1 MKSQTHPFAAQGKAM
16 ECQRSQN
23 KPRARLMRRVAAVL
37 LFLAVGSGIAGTL
50 AAAPNLEVSRVI
62 VAEKMIRP
70 GALQLVQVSLN
81 NRDTETV
88 KVSLHLDLRDEGD
101 QRSGAPQ
108 TREVAVPPG
117 EEKRFYFRFSAPESP
132 GRYNVRMEVVSPHT
146 KRNALLGEPVFHSG
160 FEVGM
165 RESPYLAAMSG
176 AGEKTGRP
184 RQVPTYRPPR
194 NLTFERADLVWENPQ
209 ISTNMLL
216 VGEPIRI
223 KASVRNVGG
232 DIAKAVD
239 VRVDY
244 YNTNLPNRLHPI
256 SRTTVSILAPGEK
269 EEMEKEFIFPA
280 NSVLGSYVVILTAD
294 SADMVVESD
303 EKNNR
308 FEFAEPIQLSHIK
321 QIFPQRDFVFDEAGL
336 FLFRWD
342 SLRYNEYKVQVGVDK
357 SFEDTEQFFDIPQG
371 DKWLR
376 DKEVVPLEGELPAM
390 ALGLLERAGAQTLYW
405 RVMGRNSETDQ
416 TWVSPGLPFTIRL
429 APKKAEVQ
437 EPQPSTPPAGSIVP
451 GLQGVPEAL
460 PADALPPE
468 LQENSEA
475 PSEPGPQQ
483 PQ

>member
-1 MKSQTHPFAAQGKAM
+1 MKTQTHPFATQGKAM
-16 ECQRSQN
+16 ECQQSQN
-23 KPRARLMRRVAAVL
+23 KPWARVMRWVAVVL
-37 LFLAVGSGIAGTL
+37 LSLAMGSGMAGSL
-50 AAAPNLEVSRVI
+50 AAAPNLEVSRII
-62 VAEKMIRP
+62 VAEQIIRP
-70 GALQLVQVSLN
+70 GGLQLVQVSLN
-81 NRDTETV
+81 NRDSETV
-88 KVSLHLDLRDEGD
+88 TVNLRLDLRDEGD

-108 TREVAVPPG
+108 TRVVAVPPG
-117 EEKRFYFRFSAPESP
+117 EQKRFYFRFSAPENP
-132 GRYNVRMEVVSPHT
+132 GRYNVRMEVLAPNAQ
-146 KRNALLGEPVFHSG
+146 KNALLGAPVFHSG
-160 FEVGM
+160 FEVGIM
-165 RESPYLAAMSG
+165 ESPYLAAMSG
-176 AGEKTGRP
+176 NGEKTGRP

-209 ISTNMLL
+209 ISTNSLL

-244 YNTNLPNRLHPI
+244 YNTNLPNRLHTI

-269 EEMEKEFIFPA
+269 EELEKEFIFPS
-280 NSVLGSYVVILTAD
+280 NSVLGTYMVMLTAD
-294 SADMVVESD
+294 AADMVVESD

-308 FEFAEPIQLSHIK
+308 FEFVEPIQLSHIK

-429 APKKAEVQ
+429 APKKVEVR
-437 EPQPSTPPAGSIVP
+437 EPQPSSPPAGSIVP

-460 PADALPPE
+460 PADTLPQE
-468 LQENSEA
+468 LQENSDA
-475 PSEPGPQQ
+475 PSEPNSQQ